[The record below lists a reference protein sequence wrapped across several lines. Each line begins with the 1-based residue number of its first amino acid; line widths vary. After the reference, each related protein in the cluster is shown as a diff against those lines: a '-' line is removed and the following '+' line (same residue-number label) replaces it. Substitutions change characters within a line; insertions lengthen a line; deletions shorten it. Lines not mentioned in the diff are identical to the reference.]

1 MKRIGRGI
9 LTFLVAVPA
18 LLFIVMG
25 LRWLLYPGGIA
36 ESTGLSLE
44 TGLGLSTQIG
54 DLSAFF
60 LVLGLCILIALVT
73 GRRSWYYP
81 PVMLLLIAAIGRLLA
96 WVLHGAALPI
106 QTVGFEIVIALL
118 LLTAVRFLPE
128 RD

>member
-1 MKRIGRGI
+1 MKRVGRGI
-9 LTFLVAVPA
+9 LTFLVAAPA
-18 LLFIVMG
+18 LLFVVMG
-25 LRWLLYPGGIA
+25 LRWQLDPGGIA
-36 ESTGLSLE
+36 ESLGLSLE
-44 TGLGLSTQIG
+44 TGLGLSTQVG

-81 PVMLLLIAAIGRLLA
+81 PVLLLLIAAIGRLIA

-106 QTVGFEIVIALL
+106 QTIGFELGIALL
-118 LLTAVRFLPE
+118 LLAGSRLLPE

>member
-1 MKRIGRGI
+1 MRRVGRGI

-18 LLFIVMG
+18 LLFVVMG
-25 LRWLLYPGGIA
+25 LRWQLDPGGIA
-36 ESTGLSLE
+36 PSVGLNLE
-44 TGLGLSTQIG
+44 TGLGLSTQVG

-81 PVMLLLIAAIGRLLA
+81 PVMLLLITAIGRLIA

-106 QTVGFEIVIALL
+106 QTIGFEIAIALL
-118 LLTAVRFLPE
+118 LLTVARFLPE

>member
-1 MKRIGRGI
+1 MKRVSKGI

-18 LLFIVMG
+18 LLFTVMG
-25 LRWLLYPGGIA
+25 LRWQLDPGGIA
-36 ESTGLSLE
+36 PSMGLDLE
-44 TGLGLSTQIG
+44 TGLGLSTQVG

-73 GRRSWYYP
+73 RRRFWYYP
-81 PVMLLLIAAIGRLLA
+81 PVLLLLIAAIGRLIA

-106 QTVGFEIVIALL
+106 QTIGFEVVIALL
-118 LLTAVRFLPE
+118 LLTALRFLPE

>member
-1 MKRIGRGI
+1 MKRVGRGI
-9 LTFLVAVPA
+9 LSFLVAVPA

-25 LRWLLYPGGIA
+25 LRWQLDPGGA
-36 ESTGLSLE
+36 APSMGLSLE
-44 TGLGLSTQIG
+44 TGLGLSTQVG

-60 LVLGLCILIALVT
+60 LVLGLCILIALST

-81 PVMLLLIAAIGRLLA
+81 PVLLLLIAATGRLIA

-106 QTVGFEIVIALL
+106 QTIGFEITIALL
-118 LLTAVRFLPE
+118 LLVVSRFLPE